1 MCRKQPERVVE
12 PPRAQDPFGR
22 QADKYARY
30 RPRYPAELFAWFAET
45 CPRLELAWDCATGN
59 GQAAVGLAAHFE
71 HVVATDIS
79 ARQLEHAERH
89 PRIEYR
95 VAPAHDSGLAGAS
108 VDLVTVATAL
118 HWLNLETFYA
128 EVRRVARRASLLA
141 AWTYFDAEISPG
153 IDPILIRYRREVVGD
168 YWAFEVSRVFER
180 YKTIEFPFDEVAAPV
195 FVARAN
201 WTLADLLGFL
211 ESWSATQRYM
221 EARLE
226 DPRNVI
232 AAELGTAWGDPAV
245 ERAVE
250 WPLFM
255 RVGRVSADAS
265 TGD

>member
-1 MCRKQPERVVE
+1 VAE
-12 PPRAQDPFGR
+12 PRHAQDPFGR

-30 RPRYPAELFAWFAET
+30 RPRYPAELFAWLAET
-45 CPRLELAWDCATGN
+45 CPRQELAWDCATGN
-59 GQAAVGLAAHFE
+59 GQAAVGLAAHFD

-79 ARQLEHAERH
+79 ARQLEHAQQH

-95 VAPAHDSGLAGAS
+95 TAPAHDSGLARAS

-118 HWLNLETFYA
+118 HWLDVGTFYS
-128 EVRRVARRASLLA
+128 EVRRVTRRGGLLA
-141 AWTYFDAEISPG
+141 AWTYFDAEISPE
-153 IDPILIRYRREVVGD
+153 IDPILIRYRRDVVGD

-180 YKTIEFPFDEVAAPV
+180 YRTIEFPFDEVAAPV

-201 WTLADLLGFL
+201 WTLTDLLGFL

-232 AAELGTAWGDPAV
+232 AAELRAAWRDAAV

-255 RVGRVSADAS
+255 RVGRVSSDANA
-265 TGD
+265 GD

>member
-1 MCRKQPERVVE
+1 MAEA
-12 PPRAQDPFGR
+12 PRAQDPFGR

-30 RPRYPAELFAWFAET
+30 RPRYPAELFAWFAKT
-45 CPRLELAWDCATGN
+45 CPRRELAWDCATGN

-79 ARQLEHAERH
+79 ARQLEHADQH

-95 VAPAHDSGLAGAS
+95 VAPAHDSSLASAS

-118 HWLNLETFYA
+118 HWLDLEKFYA
-128 EVRRVARRASLLA
+128 EVRRVTRRGGLLA
-141 AWTYFDAEISPG
+141 AWTYFDAEISPE
-153 IDPILIRYRREVVGD
+153 IDPVLIRYRREVVGD

-180 YKTIEFPFDEVAAPV
+180 YRTIEFPFDEVAAPV

-201 WTLADLLGFL
+201 WRLADLLGFL

-221 EARLE
+221 EARHE
-226 DPRNVI
+226 DPRHMI
-232 AAELGTAWGDPAV
+232 SAELAEAWGDAAIARTV
-245 ERAVE
+245 R

-255 RVGRVSADAS
+255 RVGRVSADND